1 MASGEHTHGYLE
13 EGSHSWQGSSSLQL
27 QNVLNRALG
36 VNFCKMNWT
45 GKQTCYAHPAK
56 PSFQNLKTSS
66 RSPAHS
72 DAQNNRLRLRPNKFV
87 RQG

>member
-1 MASGEHTHGYLE
+1 
-13 EGSHSWQGSSSLQL
+13 
-27 QNVLNRALG
+27 
-36 VNFCKMNWT
+36 MNWT

-72 DAQNNRLRLRPNKFV
+72 DAQNNRLRLRPNNFV
-87 RQG
+87 RQGWP

>member
-1 MASGEHTHGYLE
+1 
-13 EGSHSWQGSSSLQL
+13 
-27 QNVLNRALG
+27 
-36 VNFCKMNWT
+36 MNWT

-66 RSPAHS
+66 MSPAHS

-87 RQG
+87 RQGYP